1 MISLTNDTL
10 NIDFSSHFQGVK
22 GSLSLIR
29 TLRLPDDGKTYPL
42 PAGLGKFHLRH
53 IEDGQNLPSYML
65 KRGGVMLPIYQAE
78 ALWFGFEA
86 NYPIALKIG
95 CGKINAISGKA
106 WSEELRHDDAQ
117 GYIVIPNQPWLDGFS
132 VGKGTVRQF
141 VAMPLGMGMT
151 VEEQLTEKDDVG
163 GIQIIAYPMTV
174 DAYEKLKQKQN
185 EITIIN
191 HMVLGTHYSRKLNM
205 GLAAGAKIS
214 QKISQDPYG
223 LDSWD
228 QSKAV
233 RCFVHLLNSESWH
246 KVSGEK
252 MPRPPITPA
261 EYEKARLP
269 WFEYYSDDESLD
281 GSEALDNVKSIGEF
295 GLFKQDTIS
304 NQPINVS
311 EPIAIKANRATQKI
325 TQKG

>member
-1 MISLTNDTL
+1 MISLENDTL
-10 NIDFSSHFQGVK
+10 NIDFSSHCRDVT

-29 TLRLPDDGKTYPL
+29 TLRLPDDGNTYPL

-78 ALWFGFEA
+78 ALWFSFKA
-86 NYPIALKIG
+86 SFPIALKIG
-95 CGKINAISGKA
+95 CGKINAISGKP
-106 WSEELRHDDAQ
+106 WSEELSHDTQD
-117 GYIVIPNQPWLDGFS
+117 YIVIPNQPWLDGFS

-174 DAYEKLKQKQN
+174 EAYEKLKQKQKGLT
-185 EITIIN
+185 ITN
-191 HMVLGTHYSRKLNM
+191 DMVIKKRYSRKLNM
-205 GLAAGAKIS
+205 GITAGAKIS
-214 QKISQDPYG
+214 QKISQDPYS

-246 KVSGEK
+246 EVTGEK

-269 WFEYYSDDESLD
+269 WFEYYSDDESLE

-295 GLFKQDTIS
+295 GLFKQDTAF
-304 NQPINVS
+304 NQPIKVS
-311 EPIAIKANRATQKI
+311 ETIAVKANNATQKI